1 MRFLVLVCAAAGYQ
15 LPSAPTRRHH
25 GVPAPTMV
33 STDSSAAAD
42 ELLDSFLLPDE
53 NAASLAM
60 RRRMA
65 EGLRQKQIAITNL
78 VGAAD
83 GTPFLEDAW
92 TRPNGGGG
100 VTRVLAG
107 GNVWEK
113 AGVAL
118 SIVYGASA

>member
-1 MRFLVLVCAAAGYQ
+1 MAIVEQDTNGNDLVVWSY
-15 LPSAPTRRHH
+15 PSISEDMEKVLIAR
-25 GVPAPTMV
+25 
-33 STDSSAAAD
+33 S
-42 ELLDSFLLPDE
+42 ELD
-53 NAASLAM
+53 AVA
-60 RRRMA
+60 
-65 EGLRQKQIAITNL
+65 
-78 VGAAD
+78 GAAD

-100 VTRVLAG
+100 VTRVLPG